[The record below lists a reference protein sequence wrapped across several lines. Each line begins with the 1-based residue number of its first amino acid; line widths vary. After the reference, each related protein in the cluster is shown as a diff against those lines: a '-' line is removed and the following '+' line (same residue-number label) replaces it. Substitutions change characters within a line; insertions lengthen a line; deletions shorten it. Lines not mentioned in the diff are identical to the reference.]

1 MDIFKFL
8 LIALASAGST
18 TVLAALLV
26 WLFKSW
32 ITVRLTKSVQHEY
45 DKKHTNLRSEL
56 TRQEE
61 SFRAALHERS
71 SSIERLSK
79 QVFSG
84 MSHQHNLLFQKRIE
98 GIDAILES
106 IELLGAGR
114 VAAEFLSSFRL
125 NEINKSTTDY
135 PKIQKLFKTFA
146 DSIDDDDIK
155 SSTCYHIR
163 PYVSPM
169 CWASFKAYRGVIM
182 YGVSIVKFIPQ
193 GFDMTMFDEQKI
205 LNLAQVALPD
215 YSKHLEKHGASS
227 ALALIEKLEVSVHC
241 EIQKMLDGTATD
253 QKELSRAASI
263 LTATQALTQPSDALL
278 DNDNAD

>member
-1 MDIFKFL
+1 MDIFKIF

-18 TVLAALLV
+18 TVLTALLA

-45 DKKHTNLRSEL
+45 DEKLTTLRSKL

-61 SFRAALHERS
+61 SFRAELHERS
-71 SSIERLSK
+71 SSIERLSN

-84 MSHQHNLLFQKRIE
+84 LSHQHNLLFQKRID
-98 GIDAILES
+98 GIDAILKS
-106 IELLGAGR
+106 IELLRSGR

-125 NEINKSTTDY
+125 DKISKSTTDY
-135 PKIQKLFKTFA
+135 PKIQQLFKTFA

-155 SSTCYHIR
+155 SSTCHHIR

-182 YGVSIVKFIPQ
+182 YGVSVVKFIPQ

-215 YSKHLEKHGASS
+215 YSSNLEKFGVSS
-227 ALALIEKLEVSVHC
+227 ALALIHKLEASVHS
-241 EIQKMLDGTATD
+241 EIQKMLDGTVTD
-253 QKELSRAASI
+253 QKDLSRAASI
-263 LTATQALTQPSDALL
+263 LAATQALTQPSDALL
-278 DNDNAD
+278 DNENAD